1 MWSSIMYFV
10 LIGLG
15 LAALAYW
22 VIKSQVS
29 RRQKVIMSVIGLFA
43 IVGFSVLLMAFYATV
58 DNVYFKPK
66 LGHYIISKFSENYDI
81 IGRLTLTDKNSDG
94 QYEIFPGNKN
104 EKLMGIYDG
113 SDSITAW
120 LKIDSNGNFY
130 LEKVGN
136 PISIT
141 LRYLFFPQK

>member
-1 MWSSIMYFV
+1 
-10 LIGLG
+10 
-15 LAALAYW
+15 
-22 VIKSQVS
+22 
-29 RRQKVIMSVIGLFA
+29 MSAISLFA
-43 IVGFSVLLMAFYATV
+43 VVGLSVVLLVVYAAI
-58 DNVYFKPK
+58 DSVYFKPK
-66 LGHYIISKFSENYDI
+66 LGHYIISKFSEDYDI
-81 IGRLTLTDKNSDG
+81 IGRLTLTDKNNDG

-130 LEKVGN
+130 LEKVGD

-141 LRYLFFPQK
+141 LRYLFFR